1 MSPFRINANG
11 LILFSF
17 FTLVPFFSS
26 DAVMAADDCEYVF
39 LAQNMELV
47 PYSVSDSQQVAL
59 ANSDLVE
66 IRDHETKAHDNLDM
80 FSAGDAVLVT
90 KQVKYVT
97 GGSLGLIVEEH
108 LLSPTEI
115 ISLKDQSR
123 LFSSHEVLSELTALI
138 REKFNERLASV
149 ELESSLVVGPN
160 VVFFADTREA
170 RRLYLKY
177 DYLKK
182 SLSLIGSSRFNS
194 DSPRPFMRSLNS
206 NRFVLAETSPTQ
218 RASGV
223 FEIIDLETNKKVS
236 FKFSDSHKAYIKLS
250 ADGDTFS
257 VTYHDFAA
265 KTQENLVYA
274 IDKSQWQD
282 DSVPKGLSEFKLLR
296 QFQGKMLGAD
306 SKLQVF
312 VVDESRNVREIEPV
326 MLDFSN
332 EKPKRSLLSGWPQ
345 MRKKLREATQN
356 GLNLDFT
363 ETKSELSAD
372 GNHFSL
378 RVRLYHGESRTQLVK
393 DLFFLWNLQSHTPPR
408 VVTSE
413 DLDTVM
419 SSEPNANNYANSL
432 KGIAWAR
439 QTASRL
445 LDDGTLLIARSLV
458 QKNKKDI
465 TVDIVKVR
473 EDDPFLPVQTGI
485 ITGLNLDPYG
495 ENNAWRGV
503 TQLQISPSGNKVAVD
518 ITGVGIRVIK
528 VK

>member
-1 MSPFRINANG
+1 
-11 LILFSF
+11 
-17 FTLVPFFSS
+17 
-26 DAVMAADDCEYVF
+26 
-39 LAQNMELV
+39 
-47 PYSVSDSQQVAL
+47 
-59 ANSDLVE
+59 
-66 IRDHETKAHDNLDM
+66 
-80 FSAGDAVLVT
+80 
-90 KQVKYVT
+90 
-97 GGSLGLIVEEH
+97 
-108 LLSPTEI
+108 
-115 ISLKDQSR
+115 
-123 LFSSHEVLSELTALI
+123 
-138 REKFNERLASV
+138 
-149 ELESSLVVGPN
+149 
-160 VVFFADTREA
+160 
-170 RRLYLKY
+170 
-177 DYLKK
+177 
-182 SLSLIGSSRFNS
+182 
-194 DSPRPFMRSLNS
+194 
-206 NRFVLAETSPTQ
+206 
-218 RASGV
+218 
-223 FEIIDLETNKKVS
+223 
-236 FKFSDSHKAYIKLS
+236 
-250 ADGDTFS
+250 
-257 VTYHDFAA
+257 
-265 KTQENLVYA
+265 
-274 IDKSQWQD
+274 
-282 DSVPKGLSEFKLLR
+282 
-296 QFQGKMLGAD
+296 
-306 SKLQVF
+306 
-312 VVDESRNVREIEPV
+312 